1 MRIRPLHKFDDRR
14 GFLFEAFRVIDHD
27 VKMAYIVSTNAGY
40 GRDIDRWHVHHNK
53 EETFIAICGIMKL
66 AVRELDG
73 NITVFDLNWSDPVA
87 VTVER
92 GEGHSLYNASNKRA
106 AVLVLCD
113 NYYDPG
119 DEGRERADDIWLMAK

>member
-1 MRIRPLHKFDDRR
+1 MRIRPLHKFEDER

-40 GRDIDRWHVHHNK
+40 GRDTDKWHIHHNK

-73 NITVFDLNWSDPVA
+73 NITIFDIDGLNPVA
-87 VTVER
+87 ITVER
-92 GEGHSLYNASNKRA
+92 GEGHSLYNDSNGTA
-106 AVLVLCD
+106 VVLVLCD
-113 NYYDPG
+113 NYYDPT
-119 DEGRERADDIWLMAK
+119 DEGRELVGGLWKKIM